1 MNVTECALCGL
12 RFRSRN
18 EWSWHVRQDHVRG
31 PLRGRPEPTPA
42 ASSASQAP

>member
-18 EWSWHVRQDHVRG
+18 EWSWHVRQDHVRH
-31 PLRGRPEPTPA
+31 PAWLSMTLA
-42 ASSASQAP
+42 ASSASQTP